1 MSLSINCQA
10 CLLLTVRLSEK
21 DQSDLL
27 TPPQWGEIL
36 YKFGGAQNLGQ
47 ILQGSPK
54 DALEQ
59 HGVEDELKLKVLALL
74 GRGVGLAMAS
84 EKWLRSGVWI
94 LGAGDREYPRNL
106 HLLPVESMP
115 PVLFGYGSVEMLEHS
130 SVAIDQRLR
139 SIGEVEL
146 AIAVDDLAACTI
158 GMLDESHSRGV
169 ILASIT
175 SGGQAIGVTYKDLL
189 EYGSAAELRRGIMD
203 GALTIIS
210 TRPPGQYDPRP
221 PTYERAV
228 ISGLADDELTQHV
241 LQNCANQKPEAPD
254 QQEPPARQLDLEF

>member
-1 MSLSINCQA
+1 MSLSTNCQA

-27 TPPQWGEIL
+27 TPQQWGEICD
-36 YKFGGAQNLGQ
+36 KFGGVQNLEQ
-47 ILQGSPK
+47 ILESSPK
-54 DALEQ
+54 VVLEQ
-59 HGVEDELKLKVLALL
+59 HGVEDELKVKVLALL

-94 LGAGDREYPRNL
+94 LSAGDREYPRNL
-106 HLLPVESMP
+106 HLLPVKSMP

-130 SVAIDQRLR
+130 SVAIDQRL
-139 SIGEVEL
+139 SSVGAAEL
-146 AIAVDDLAACTI
+146 AAAVDDLAACTV

-169 ILASIT
+169 TLVSIA

-189 EYGSAAELRRGIMD
+189 EYGSAAELRRGILD

-221 PTYERAV
+221 PIYERAV
-228 ISGLADDELTQHV
+228 VAGLADDELTQHIV
-241 LQNCANQKPEAPD
+241 RKFANQKPEAPD
-254 QQEPPARQLDLEF
+254 QQEPPAQQLDLNF

>member
-1 MSLSINCQA
+1 MVDEHEARQHD
-10 CLLLTVRLSEK
+10 VEG
-21 DQSDLL
+21 
-27 TPPQWGEIL
+27 GE
-36 YKFGGAQNLGQ
+36 
-47 ILQGSPK
+47 
-54 DALEQ
+54 
-59 HGVEDELKLKVLALL
+59 L